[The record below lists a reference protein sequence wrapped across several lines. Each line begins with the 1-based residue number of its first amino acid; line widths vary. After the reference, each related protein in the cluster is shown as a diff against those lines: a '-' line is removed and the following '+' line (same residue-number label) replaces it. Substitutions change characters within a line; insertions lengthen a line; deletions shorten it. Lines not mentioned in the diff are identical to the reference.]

1 MENMPL
7 AGSIYWTN
15 KSRDWIHILSIY
27 ADWCWLMLIGADCS
41 WLMLINSYW
50 CWFMPIDADWCWS
63 MLIDSYCF
71 LLMLIDAEWCSFI
84 GAYLPSFPGQPL
96 SGPSHAPWAFLSQEW
111 AYICLIW
118 FQESF
123 SWMLKE
129 SSCFGAHDHRW
140 HSTLY
145 SWGVFCQKGG
155 HWRQVGISCDLKHSV
170 QLSW

>member
-1 MENMPL
+1 ML
-7 AGSIYWTN
+7 TGA
-15 KSRDWIHILSIY
+15 DWFWLILID
-27 ADWCWLMLIGADCS
+27 ADWCWLQL
-41 WLMLINSYW
+41 
-50 CWFMPIDADWCWS
+50 FDADWSCNSSSDQCWS

-71 LLMLIDAEWCSFI
+71 LLMLIDADWCSFI
-84 GAYLPSFPGQPL
+84 GAYLRSFPGQSL

-140 HSTLY
+140 HSTLCTVEVFWC
-145 SWGVFCQKGG
+145 SGVLSERRSMKAG
-155 HWRQVGISCDLKHSV
+155 WYVSCELKHSV